1 MVDLNDYYNKLL
13 PSNVWKLC
21 VSTQGDYDSMSKL
34 TNFFSDDTIESKGKE
49 KTSMIREYPISK
61 VAKNEWLEFA
71 MYTVEARAIPN
82 MIDGMKPV
90 QRFYVYSS
98 IKNSKT
104 DFKKVSAVSGVVS
117 DYGYNHG
124 ESSAAGAGQLMAA
137 DWSNNICLVEGRGSF
152 GTRLV
157 QSAAAAR
164 YTYTR
169 LHKNFNRYIK
179 DIDLAPV
186 HDDPEHEPPAFYV
199 PVIPLVLANG
209 VKGIATGFATN
220 ILPRDPEDLVRAC
233 QEYIKTGDIKAKVKI
248 KFPDFNGTVTYNA
261 EENRYFCN
269 GIFERK
275 GKTVLLITEVPYGYD
290 REGYVQ
296 VLDKLEE
303 RGDIVGYD
311 DLCDKM
317 GFRFEVK
324 LKLNTSSSWDDE
336 KIIREFKLA
345 KSYAENLTVINHNGK
360 LKEYTD
366 ERDLIRDFCDYRMT
380 ILQKRIDLRKS
391 EFTEEARWLKV
402 KMQFIQAVLDD
413 KIKFKNKKKDE
424 VGYQILETT
433 EAIKD
438 DIDRLL
444 RLNIMSLTAEM
455 VKQLEKEIKEAQKEL
470 AYWSKTTTKEQFIG
484 DLNELSV

>member
-1 MVDLNDYYNKLL
+1 
-13 PSNVWKLC
+13 
-21 VSTQGDYDSMSKL
+21 MSEL

-49 KTSMIREYPISK
+49 TTSMIREYPISK

-233 QEYIKTGDIKAKVKI
+233 QEYIKTGDIKSKVRI

-261 EENRYFCN
+261 EENRYYCN
-269 GIFERK
+269 GIFEKK

-290 REGYVQ
+290 REGYVE

-303 RGDIVGYD
+303 KGDIVGYD
-311 DLCDKM
+311 DLCDKT
-317 GFRFEVK
+317 GFKFEVK
-324 LKLNTSSSWDDE
+324 LKQNTSANWDDQ
-336 KIIREFKLA
+336 KIVAAFKLS
-345 KSYAENLTVINHNGK
+345 KPFTENLTVIDSRGK
-360 LKEYTD
+360 LKEYED
-366 ERDLIRDFCDYRMT
+366 ERNLVRDFCDYRT
-380 ILQKRIDLRKS
+380 SILQKRIDLRKVES
-391 EFTEEARWLKV
+391 TELARWLKV
-402 KMQFIQAVLDD
+402 KMQFIQAVLDE

-424 VGYQILETT
+424 VAKQIFETT
-433 EAIKD
+433 EAIQD

-444 RLNIMSLTAEM
+444 RINIMSLTAEM
-455 VKQLEKEIKEAQKEL
+455 VKQLETEIKDAQTEL
-470 AYWSKTTTKEQFIG
+470 AYWSKTTHKDQFIK
-484 DLNELSV
+484 DLTELTAQ